1 MMQLLFA
8 HANLDWLSSIQIAY
22 EVARG
27 LEYLHDKASP
37 PVILGNLNSSNV
49 FLHWKYPFPNLFPKL
64 SGLELADLGPPGSKN
79 DVNGND
85 GYCAPECA
93 ITGQFTCKS
102 DVYSFGVVLLE
113 LITGHRAVDNLR
125 AAGEQNLVA
134 WVELSTLFLAY
145 TQAVWR

>member
-8 HANLDWLSSIQIAY
+8 HADLDWTSNIYIAY
-22 EVARG
+22 GVARG

-37 PVILGNLNSSNV
+37 PVILGNLNPSNV
-49 FLHWKYPFPNLFPKL
+49 FLQWKCPFPNLFPKL
-64 SGLELADLGPPGSKN
+64 SGFGLTGLGPLGSKN

-93 ITGQFTCKS
+93 ITGQFTFKS

-113 LITGHRAVDNLR
+113 LFTERRAIDNSR

-145 TQAVWR
+145 IQAVWS

>member
-1 MMQLLFA
+1 MK
-8 HANLDWLSSIQIAY
+8 IAY
-22 EVARG
+22 GVARG

-37 PVILGNLNSSNV
+37 PVILGNLNSSKIILDYKSN
-49 FLHWKYPFPNLFPKL
+49 PKL
-64 SGLELADLGPPGSKN
+64 SGLGLADLGPLGCQS

-113 LITGHRAVDNLR
+113 LITGRRAVDNSR

-134 WVELSTLFLAY
+134 WVELSTLLLAY
-145 TQAVWR
+145 IQAVWR

>member
-1 MMQLLFA
+1 MK
-8 HANLDWLSSIQIAY
+8 IAY
-22 EVARG
+22 GVARG

-37 PVILGNLNSSNV
+37 PVILGNLNFSNV
-49 FLHWKYPFPNLFPKL
+49 FLQSKFSFPELFPKL
-64 SGLELADLGPPGSKN
+64 SGFGVTDLGQLSSRIV
-79 DVNGND
+79 VNGND

-113 LITGHRAVDNLR
+113 LITGRRAVDNSR

-145 TQAVWR
+145 IQAVWS

>member
-8 HANLDWLSSIQIAY
+8 HADLDRASSMKIAY
-22 EVARG
+22 GVARG

-49 FLHWKYPFPNLFPKL
+49 YLDYNLVPKL
-64 SGLELADLGPPGSKN
+64 SGFGLTDLGPLGSKN

-113 LITGHRAVDNLR
+113 LITGRRAVDNSR

-134 WVELSTLFLAY
+134 WVELSTLLLAY
-145 TQAVWR
+145 IQAVWR

>member
-8 HANLDWLSSIQIAY
+8 HADLHWTARMEIAY
-22 EVARG
+22 RVARG

-49 FLHWKYPFPNLFPKL
+49 FLQWKGSYMEL
-64 SGLELADLGPPGSKN
+64 SGFGLPDLGPPGSRN

-93 ITGQFTCKS
+93 ITGQFTFKS

-113 LITGHRAVDNLR
+113 LITGRKAVDNSR
-125 AAGEQNLVA
+125 AAGEQNMVA
-134 WVELSTLFLAY
+134 WVELSTLLLAY
-145 TQAVWR
+145 IQAVWR

>member
-8 HANLDWLSSIQIAY
+8 HADLDLVLRTRIAY
-22 EVARG
+22 EVAKG
-27 LEYLHDKASP
+27 LEYLHDNA
-37 PVILGNLNSSNV
+37 IIFGNLNSSKVILNS
-49 FLHWKYPFPNLFPKL
+49 KCSIPKL
-64 SGLELADLGPPGSKN
+64 SGFGLADLGPLGSSN

-93 ITGQFTCKS
+93 INGQFTFKS
-102 DVYSFGVVLLE
+102 DVYSFGVILLE
-113 LITGHRAVDNLR
+113 LITGRRAIDISR

-145 TQAVWR
+145 IQAVWC